1 MTTQNRP
8 TYGGQAVLEGV
19 MIRGQT
25 HMAVAVRRPNGA
37 IATHLRPLSTLYT
50 GALRRLPLVRG
61 VVTLVETLSLGMRA
75 LSYSSSV
82 SLEDPDADPDSEV
95 ESEELSKGALAS
107 MLLVSFSF
115 AILLFF
121 LLPLFAS
128 RPLEGVFGNDI
139 LSNVAEGAIRLAVFI
154 AYIWVIGRMSEIR
167 RVFMYHG
174 AEHMTVHAQERG
186 DPLEIDAIRRYSPA
200 HPRCGTAFLLTVMVV
215 AILVFVFVP
224 REPLWWL
231 ITSRIVFIPLIAAVA
246 YEVIRLSG
254 RYEDN
259 PLVSLISAPNLLLQK
274 LTTRWP
280 DDDQIEVAVAAMQT
294 ALDADKSTTAQPPKP
309 AQSGQ
314 LSTRLQPQSNKN
326 REFKELVMDAD
337 THDIYEELVKV
348 AKSSGITYY
357 SEIAPLANL
366 DMSSEVGRIRIA
378 QILEEI
384 SNAEHRSGR
393 PLLTAVVTLKGENLP
408 GKGFF
413 DLAKRLGKY
422 DGGDDDLYWASE
434 LKRVHDY
441 WT

>member
-1 MTTQNRP
+1 M
-8 TYGGQAVLEGV
+8 

-37 IATHLRPLSTLYT
+37 IATQLRPLSTLYT
-50 GALRRLPLVRG
+50 GTLRRLPLVRG
-61 VVTLVETLSLGMRA
+61 VITLVETLSLGMRA

-128 RPLEGVFGNDI
+128 RPLEGAFGNDI
-139 LSNVAEGAIRLAVFI
+139 LSNVAEGAIRLIVFV
-154 AYIWVIGRMSEIR
+154 AYIWVIGRMAEIR

-186 DPLEIDAIRRYSPA
+186 DPLVTEAIRKYSPA

-259 PLVSLISAPNLLLQK
+259 PLVRLISAPNLLLQK

-280 DDDQIEVAVAAMQT
+280 DDDQIEVAVAAMET
-294 ALDADKSTTAQPPKP
+294 ALEADRQA
-309 AQSGQ
+309 
-314 LSTRLQPQSNKN
+314 
-326 REFKELVMDAD
+326 V
-337 THDIYEELVKV
+337 
-348 AKSSGITYY
+348 SS
-357 SEIAPLANL
+357 
-366 DMSSEVGRIRIA
+366 
-378 QILEEI
+378 
-384 SNAEHRSGR
+384 
-393 PLLTAVVTLKGENLP
+393 
-408 GKGFF
+408 
-413 DLAKRLGKY
+413 
-422 DGGDDDLYWASE
+422 
-434 LKRVHDY
+434 
-441 WT
+441 

>member
-1 MTTQNRP
+1 
-8 TYGGQAVLEGV
+8 
-19 MIRGQT
+19 
-25 HMAVAVRRPNGA
+25 MAVAVRRPNGA

-61 VVTLVETLSLGMRA
+61 VITLVETLSLGMRA

-82 SLEDPDADPDSEV
+82 SLEDPEADPDSEV

-107 MLLVSFSF
+107 MLLLSFSF

-139 LSNVAEGAIRLAVFI
+139 LSNVAEGAIRLAVFV

-186 DPLEIDAIRRYSPA
+186 DPLEIEAIRRYSPA

-231 ITSRIVFIPLIAAVA
+231 VASRIVFIPLIAAVA

-280 DDDQIEVAVAAMQT
+280 DDDQIEVAVAAMET
-294 ALDADKSTTAQPPKP
+294 ALGADREVV
-309 AQSGQ
+309 SG
-314 LSTRLQPQSNKN
+314 
-326 REFKELVMDAD
+326 
-337 THDIYEELVKV
+337 
-348 AKSSGITYY
+348 
-357 SEIAPLANL
+357 
-366 DMSSEVGRIRIA
+366 
-378 QILEEI
+378 
-384 SNAEHRSGR
+384 
-393 PLLTAVVTLKGENLP
+393 
-408 GKGFF
+408 
-413 DLAKRLGKY
+413 
-422 DGGDDDLYWASE
+422 
-434 LKRVHDY
+434 
-441 WT
+441 

>member
-1 MTTQNRP
+1 
-8 TYGGQAVLEGV
+8 
-19 MIRGQT
+19 
-25 HMAVAVRRPNGA
+25 MAVAVRRPNGA

-61 VVTLVETLSLGMRA
+61 VITLVETLSLGMRA

-82 SLEDPDADPDSEV
+82 SLEDPEADPDSEV

-139 LSNVAEGAIRLAVFI
+139 LSNVAEGAIRLIVFI

-186 DPLEIDAIRRYSPA
+186 DPLEIEAIRRYSPA

-231 ITSRIVFIPLIAAVA
+231 VASRIVFIPLIAAVA

-280 DDDQIEVAVAAMQT
+280 DDDQIEVAVAAMET
-294 ALDADKSTTAQPPKP
+294 ALEADRETV
-309 AQSGQ
+309 SG
-314 LSTRLQPQSNKN
+314 
-326 REFKELVMDAD
+326 
-337 THDIYEELVKV
+337 
-348 AKSSGITYY
+348 
-357 SEIAPLANL
+357 
-366 DMSSEVGRIRIA
+366 
-378 QILEEI
+378 
-384 SNAEHRSGR
+384 
-393 PLLTAVVTLKGENLP
+393 
-408 GKGFF
+408 
-413 DLAKRLGKY
+413 
-422 DGGDDDLYWASE
+422 
-434 LKRVHDY
+434 
-441 WT
+441 

>member
-1 MTTQNRP
+1 M
-8 TYGGQAVLEGV
+8 

-37 IATHLRPLSTLYT
+37 IATQLRPLSTLYT
-50 GALRRLPLVRG
+50 GTLRRLPLVRG
-61 VVTLVETLSLGMRA
+61 VITLVETLSLGMRA

-82 SLEDPDADPDSEV
+82 SLEDPEADPDSEV

-128 RPLEGVFGNDI
+128 RPLEGAFGNDI
-139 LSNVAEGAIRLAVFI
+139 LSNVAEGAIRLIVFV
-154 AYIWVIGRMSEIR
+154 AYIWVIGRMAEIR

-186 DPLEIDAIRRYSPA
+186 DPLVTEAIRKYSPA

-231 ITSRIVFIPLIAAVA
+231 ITSRIVFIPLIAAAA

-259 PLVSLISAPNLLLQK
+259 PLVRLISAPNLLLQK

-280 DDDQIEVAVAAMQT
+280 DDDQIEVAVAAMET
-294 ALDADKSTTAQPPKP
+294 ALEADRQAVTP
-309 AQSGQ
+309 
-314 LSTRLQPQSNKN
+314 
-326 REFKELVMDAD
+326 
-337 THDIYEELVKV
+337 
-348 AKSSGITYY
+348 SS
-357 SEIAPLANL
+357 
-366 DMSSEVGRIRIA
+366 
-378 QILEEI
+378 
-384 SNAEHRSGR
+384 
-393 PLLTAVVTLKGENLP
+393 
-408 GKGFF
+408 
-413 DLAKRLGKY
+413 
-422 DGGDDDLYWASE
+422 
-434 LKRVHDY
+434 
-441 WT
+441 

>member
-1 MTTQNRP
+1 
-8 TYGGQAVLEGV
+8 

-37 IATHLRPLSTLYT
+37 IAIQRRPLSALYT
-50 GALRRLPLVRG
+50 GTLRRMPLVRG

-82 SLEDPDADPDSEV
+82 SLEDPDADPESEV

-107 MLLVSFSF
+107 MLLISFGF
-115 AILLFF
+115 AIALFF

-128 RPLEGVFGNDI
+128 RPLEGAFGNDV
-139 LSNVAEGAIRLAVFI
+139 LSNVAEGAIRLVIFV
-154 AYIWVIGRMSEIR
+154 AYIWVIGRMAEIG

-186 DPLEIDAIRRYSPA
+186 DPLVTEAIRKYSPA

-231 ITSRIVFIPLIAAVA
+231 VASRIVFIPLIAAVA

-259 PLVSLISAPNLLLQK
+259 PLVRLISAPNLLLQK

-280 DDDQIEVAVAAMQT
+280 DDDQIEVAVAAMET
-294 ALDADKSTTAQPPKP
+294 ALEAD
-309 AQSGQ
+309 
-314 LSTRLQPQSNKN
+314 
-326 REFKELVMDAD
+326 RE
-337 THDIYEELVKV
+337 
-348 AKSSGITYY
+348 
-357 SEIAPLANL
+357 
-366 DMSSEVGRIRIA
+366 
-378 QILEEI
+378 
-384 SNAEHRSGR
+384 
-393 PLLTAVVTLKGENLP
+393 AVSQG
-408 GKGFF
+408 
-413 DLAKRLGKY
+413 
-422 DGGDDDLYWASE
+422 
-434 LKRVHDY
+434 
-441 WT
+441 

>member
-1 MTTQNRP
+1 M
-8 TYGGQAVLEGV
+8 

-37 IATHLRPLSTLYT
+37 IATQLRPLSTLYT
-50 GALRRLPLVRG
+50 GTLRRLPLVRG
-61 VVTLVETLSLGMRA
+61 VITLVETLSLGMRA

-82 SLEDPDADPDSEV
+82 SLEDPEADPDSEV

-128 RPLEGVFGNDI
+128 RPLEGAFGNDI
-139 LSNVAEGAIRLAVFI
+139 LSNVAEGAIRLIVFV
-154 AYIWVIGRMSEIR
+154 AYIWVIGRMAEIR

-186 DPLEIDAIRRYSPA
+186 DPLVTEAIRKYSPA

-259 PLVSLISAPNLLLQK
+259 PLVRLISAPNLLLQK

-280 DDDQIEVAVAAMQT
+280 DDDQIEVAVAAMET
-294 ALDADKSTTAQPPKP
+294 ALEAD
-309 AQSGQ
+309 
-314 LSTRLQPQSNKN
+314 
-326 REFKELVMDAD
+326 REAV
-337 THDIYEELVKV
+337 T
-348 AKSSGITYY
+348 SSG
-357 SEIAPLANL
+357 
-366 DMSSEVGRIRIA
+366 
-378 QILEEI
+378 
-384 SNAEHRSGR
+384 
-393 PLLTAVVTLKGENLP
+393 
-408 GKGFF
+408 
-413 DLAKRLGKY
+413 
-422 DGGDDDLYWASE
+422 
-434 LKRVHDY
+434 
-441 WT
+441 